1 VSRQGGGTRP
11 RTKGRHR
18 GSRKL
23 EAGPRCSEFFKLLR
37 GASEVQYPSSPS
49 QLYLA
54 IASIFSFSVCRVK
67 EFLHPNR
74 PYVNVQI
81 GPAPAAALYDSGAD
95 ISCLSENEFRKIPVD
110 KRPSKILGPR
120 LDSCFGAGGA
130 ALTVAG
136 IYNLPISVLGRK
148 TEHPFRVIKEL
159 KESVILGADFIN
171 KHLLLYNPKF
181 KQVKWRHEKEWDVSS
196 IKATNETVIPEY
208 SSRLMKIKLGEGAE
222 NSEQVIAEIYAQDE
236 PYLAGGPG
244 LIHVDSL
251 GHRLVEVFNT
261 GPELMTVARGQVIG
275 AAENVSGQNMT
286 PF

>member
-1 VSRQGGGTRP
+1 M
-11 RTKGRHR
+11 
-18 GSRKL
+18 
-23 EAGPRCSEFFKLLR
+23 
-37 GASEVQYPSSPS
+37 GASEAQHPSSPS

-130 ALTVAG
+130 ALTVTG

-148 TEHPFRVIKEL
+148 TEHPFRVIKGL

-171 KHLLLYNPKF
+171 RHLLLYDPKF
-181 KQVKWRHEKEWDVSS
+181 KQVKW
-196 IKATNETVIPEY
+196 
-208 SSRLMKIKLGEGAE
+208 
-222 NSEQVIAEIYAQDE
+222 
-236 PYLAGGPG
+236 
-244 LIHVDSL
+244 
-251 GHRLVEVFNT
+251 
-261 GPELMTVARGQVIG
+261 
-275 AAENVSGQNMT
+275 
-286 PF
+286 